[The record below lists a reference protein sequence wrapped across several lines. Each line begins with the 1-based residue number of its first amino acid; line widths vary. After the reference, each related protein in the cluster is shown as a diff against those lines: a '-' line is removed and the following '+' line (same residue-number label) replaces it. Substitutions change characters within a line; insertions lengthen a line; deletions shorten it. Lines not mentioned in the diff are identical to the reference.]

1 MAGHVKKREGKTAN
15 GTKFTK
21 WRARYPDPLRG
32 GCQIER
38 TFPTRE
44 AADAWLD
51 EMRHTARS
59 GAYIDPGDG
68 KRTFAAVADEYKTTW
83 ADLEPRTKAG
93 YEHIL
98 KKHLIPQFGRAKI
111 GNVTAD
117 ACQRF
122 INELS
127 RPTGPASNSKP
138 RAPNTVRRIYGVLNQ
153 VLETA
158 VQRRYITANPCDT
171 VRLPKRAPNH
181 GQHQVI
187 LTPAEVHQLANAMP
201 EHYRTAT
208 YVAATCGLRAGEL
221 WALRRKD
228 VDLLTGTLHVRQALK
243 EVNGGADA
251 TTLTDKERGL
261 IFGPPKSAA
270 SQRKLS
276 IPSHTKD
283 MLTAHLS
290 KPLPGGNSPA
300 SLIFTTPSG
309 LPIRHGLFYRR
320 VFRPAVQASL
330 PADKQ
335 ALRWHDLRHTCASL
349 SLSVA
354 PNLHVV
360 KERLGHEDIRTT
372 VNTYG
377 HLVPSVDAA
386 LADGLSALF
395 AAAAPAETNVMP
407 LHAAE

>member
-1 MAGHVKKREGKTAN
+1 MAGHVTKRTGTKAN
-15 GTKFTK
+15 GTKYEK
-21 WRARYPDPLRG
+21 WRARYPDPLRSG
-32 GCQIER
+32 GSQIER
-38 TFPTRE
+38 TFKTRD
-44 AADAWLD
+44 AANAWLD
-51 EMRHTARS
+51 EMRHSARS

-68 KRTFAAVADEYKTTW
+68 NRNFAAVAEEYRTTW

-98 KKHLIPQFGRAKI
+98 KKHLLPAFGLAKI
-111 GNVTAD
+111 SNVTSD
-117 ACQRF
+117 AVQRF

-127 RPTGPASNSKP
+127 RPPKK

-158 VQRRYITANPCDT
+158 VQRRYITTNPCQA
-171 VRLPKRAPNH
+171 VRLPKRASTHNA
-181 GQHQVI
+181 QII
-187 LTPAEVHQLANAMP
+187 LTPAEVHALADAMP
-201 EHYRTAT
+201 NGTYRTAT

-228 VDLLTGTLHVRQALK
+228 VDLLTGTLYVRQALK
-243 EVNGGADA
+243 EVNGTRDA
-251 TTLTDKERGL
+251 TTLTDDERGL

-276 IPSHTKD
+276 IPEHTKH
-283 MLTAHLS
+283 LLSEHLS
-290 KPLPGGNSPA
+290 GSLLGGNKPD
-300 SLIFTTPSG
+300 SLIFTTVSG
-309 LPIRHGLFYRR
+309 TPIRHGLFYKR
-320 VFRPAVQASL
+320 VFKPAVQKAL

-335 ALRWHDLRHTCASL
+335 KLRWHDLRHTCASL

-395 AAAAPAETNVMP
+395 SAAPPASNVTE
-407 LHAAE
+407 LRSRG